1 MTERNH
7 TSYIVQFDG
16 VGSQEQAERLLGAE
30 VLLEQS
36 LFEEEEWEDEEGDFF
51 DLIHFDVTDLVSGE
65 TGKVVDVVDYS
76 GNVVLT
82 LDILGKEILLPLSET
97 YLSAVDWENA
107 SLQVNIPK
115 ELAELN

>member
-1 MTERNH
+1 MRVT
-7 TSYIVQFDG
+7 
-16 VGSQEQAERLLGAE
+16 GSSHY
-30 VLLEQS
+30 S
-36 LFEEEEWEDEEGDFF
+36 LTQEGDFF

-115 ELAELN
+115 ELAELKYLPMTLWFNYVS